1 MSYYWFNRQ
10 EILQKA
16 KERYSKEKAAEYYL
30 QNKEAIKEKSREHYK
45 NLSQE
50 EKDKIKEYQRKR
62 YQQLIQYK
70 EEALQN
76 KWALFLLNIR
86 MSEKTLKFNNIR
98 LNKKEFHKSKQPID
112 LMSVNV
118 DQIVVS
124 DKFKHSDEGFK
135 YFIGYQEDE
144 IVKPLCIILPQMSGY
159 IKYFENGGKSMSFI
173 VKDDNL
179 LDKYNKIWDKIKN
192 KLNIKFHSKPVYE

>member
-1 MSYYWFNRQ
+1 
-10 EILQKA
+10 
-16 KERYSKEKAAEYYL
+16 
-30 QNKEAIKEKSREHYK
+30 
-45 NLSQE
+45 
-50 EKDKIKEYQRKR
+50 
-62 YQQLIQYK
+62 
-70 EEALQN
+70 
-76 KWALFLLNIR
+76 

-98 LNKKEFHKSKQPID
+98 LNKKEFHKSKKPID

-159 IKYFENGGKSMSFI
+159 IKYFENGGENISFM
-173 VKDDNL
+173 VKDDDV
-179 LDKYNKIWDKIKN
+179 LDKYNDIWEKIKN
-192 KLNIKFHSKPVYE
+192 KLNIKLHCSPVYDKKYIKVKVKELGNKIPKENKNCSCIAYVTIDSVMRIEKKNYLQVFLEEVKYKAKKKQR